1 MSPIKSNSPF
11 ASYFDFFSKS
21 GTDASDPY
29 VAPTL
34 GEVEFTTPGT
44 HSWTAPVSAAHFG
57 ISIVVV
63 GGGGGTRYRT
73 PSSNYGA
80 GGGGGGLRWR
90 NAYPVTAGT
99 SYEIKVGAGSQS
111 APGTVLNGGESY
123 FISPSIL
130 YAEGGQGGKDS
141 SVSAGG
147 GGSPTSSP
155 LIGGG
160 DGGNGYDSE
169 QSGGGAGAG
178 GGAGGYSGNGGSKA
192 PGGSGT
198 NGAGGAGGGGF
209 GGGGGVGIFGQ
220 GPNGSYGF
228 NQGAGGSGGTDGGY
242 YASPTAGGKGGTYG
256 GGGGCIDNA
265 GSFPQTNADGG
276 GGAVRIIWGPGRQ
289 FPNTGQV
296 ITEHQHH
303 RNY

>member
-1 MSPIKSNSPF
+1 MGVRSTNSTQSF
-11 ASYFDFFSKS
+11 FDDFYRS

-29 VAPTL
+29 VPATP

-44 HSWTAPVSAAHFG
+44 YNWVAPADAAYYG

-63 GGGGGTRYRT
+63 GGGGGSRYKT
-73 PSSNYGA
+73 PTSQYGA

-90 NAYPVTAGT
+90 NAYPVTAGAT
-99 SYEIKVGAGSQS
+99 YEIKVGAGSQS

-123 FISPSIL
+123 FVGPAVL
-130 YAEGGQGGKDS
+130 YAEGGEGGKDS
-141 SVSAGG
+141 GVSAGG

-160 DGGNGYDSE
+160 NGGNGYDSE
-169 QSGGGAGAG
+169 NSGGGAGAG

-209 GGGGGVGIFGQ
+209 GGGGGVCIFGVVAS
-220 GPNGSYGF
+220 GDYGF
-228 NQGAGGSGGTDGGY
+228 DQGGVGSGGT
-242 YASPTAGGKGGTYG
+242 P
-256 GGGGCIDNA
+256 C
-265 GSFPQTNADGG
+265 
-276 GGAVRIIWGPGRQ
+276 
-289 FPNTGQV
+289 
-296 ITEHQHH
+296 
-303 RNY
+303 